1 MPAAS
6 GAGAAATAGAA
17 EVEERVRREL
27 RSELAVRD
35 ARAKAAEQ
43 ELAEL
48 GETLAQTEGRNGA
61 LNKQQAALRK
71 QCSTLTKAAAEGK
84 KASEAVTR
92 LEASLA
98 DAMARL
104 AAAEGRSAEFEGL
117 AADEA
122 RARAEEKQ
130 QQADAA
136 AAAELERR
144 NEVARRVIQR
154 VLHMDMARAFT
165 GWSTATAERKRLLA
179 VVRRAALRFSHS
191 LLARGFSAWA
201 EWAARPKVD
210 PQAALDKDATQRRQ
224 RRADKALRRMGQSRL
239 ARALGGW
246 EEVTHTAV
254 RHRKLLRRSAQY
266 LRSRA
271 LVVAF
276 ELWHEWAAADTV
288 RARLAAAEEAVE
300 QKQEQLSALEK
311 RHLVETRRCG
321 AAMARAA
328 MLSSQLGGAEKAGT
342 AAATAIKR
350 LRAELQGQGDQLLK
364 VRASLAEAL
373 ADSESQRQRADRTTE
388 QLSLVT
394 AQLGSLKAELRTERE
409 ENSRAEAQAEEE
421 RLRLA
426 AVATEAEAAAAK
438 DRATCAAAETETQSL
453 QESLATLSRTQH
465 YYARQLALLSR
476 QHAAWVSSVSLPSIS
491 HDTTSAAAPAV
502 AASARP
508 MTPNSAHAHS
518 ASVDAILRQDMQTFL
533 MQSLKLGTAE
543 SADATQAVSPDALL
557 SDWKAATRVLT
568 GPAHG
573 TPSSVRH
580 GRRRRR
586 ASPARRNKPTLLPL
600 AQQQPSASLGDSG
613 SESETEEGEW
623 PSNEDV
629 SGIASLAD
637 SLGDDS
643 LPEWPGPGPE
653 FTPPK
658 HIAALSTMG
667 RPRTRD
673 RPRDMLEGVIE
684 TTWEQ
689 VHSDALQW
697 ASQASDLAR
706 LRGETLRVGEENT
719 ALRRQLAMAQGRES
733 PPAQE
738 HGARTASAAC

>member
-1 MPAAS
+1 MPAAR

-48 GETLAQTEGRNGA
+48 GETLAQTESRNSA

-71 QCSTLTKAAAEGK
+71 QCGTLTKAAAEGT

-117 AADEA
+117 AANEA

-191 LLARGFSAWA
+191 LLSRGFSAWA

-246 EEVTHTAV
+246 EDVTHTAV
-254 RHRKLLRRSAQY
+254 RHRKLLRRSARY

-300 QKQEQLSALEK
+300 QKQEQLSALQK

-350 LRAELQGQGDQLLK
+350 LRAELEGQGDQLVA
-364 VRASLAEAL
+364 VRAGLTEAL
-373 ADSESQRQRADRTTE
+373 ADSERQRQRADRTTE
-388 QLSLVT
+388 QLALVT

-426 AVATEAEAAAAK
+426 AVATEADAAAAK
-438 DRATCAAAETETQSL
+438 DRTTCAAAETETQSL

-476 QHAAWVSSVSLPSIS
+476 QHAAWVSSVSLPSI
-491 HDTTSAAAPAV
+491 DTSSAASPAV

-543 SADATQAVSPDALL
+543 SADATVSPDALL

-568 GPAHG
+568 PVHG

-580 GRRRRR
+580 GRRRSR
-586 ASPARRNKPTLLPL
+586 ASPARRNTPTLLPL
-600 AQQQPSASLGDSG
+600 AQQQPSATLGDSG

-623 PSNEDV
+623 PSNENV
-629 SGIASLAD
+629 SGIASLGD